1 MRDKGEFGT
10 AANHYLSAL
19 YHSAVKLGV
28 DVIPLLNRVGLSTA
42 DIDKPKNRIPTE
54 KLSAIQISIWD
65 ITQDESMGLNGFP
78 LKRGSYYMMG
88 KLTIHQTHLGK
99 VLSLGQQFY
108 NLLVNDNFITIRQEG
123 DNTVLRVQLV
133 SPEADPD
140 HLFAEITLLAW
151 HRYSSWIIA
160 QGIPLAET
168 RFNYSPPLHVNEYTY
183 LYPGKHVFD
192 SDELALVFPSRYL
205 EYEVKQTESTLVGF
219 LKRCPL
225 ELFRQYKDDYSLSSE
240 LRRLLV
246 KHIWGAKGSIADC
259 ASQLHMT
266 PRTMMRKLKEEGTS
280 FQQLKDYVRRDKA
293 IMLLT
298 QQKMAISEVA
308 EQIGYSDSA
317 VFTRAFRQ
325 WTGLSPRKYRDK
337 HTLSKQG

>member
-1 MRDKGEFGT
+1 MQDKGEFGT

-19 YHSAVKLGV
+19 YHSAIRQGV
-28 DVIPLLNRVGLSTA
+28 DVLPILTNVGLSIA
-42 DIDKPKNRIPTE
+42 DIDKPNHRIPTE
-54 KLSAIQISIWD
+54 KLSALQIGIWNA
-65 ITQDESMGLNGFP
+65 TQDESMGLNGCP

-99 VLSLGQQFY
+99 VLSLGQRFY
-108 NLLVNDNFITIRQEG
+108 NLLVNDDFVTFRQEG

-133 SPEADPD
+133 TPEADVD
-140 HLFAEITLLAW
+140 HLFGEITLLAW
-151 HRYSSWIIA
+151 HRYASWIIA
-160 QGIPLAET
+160 QGIPLTET
-168 RFNYSPPLHVNEYTY
+168 RFNYAPPQHVNEYTY
-183 LYPGKHVFD
+183 LYPGKHVFN
-192 SDELALVFPSRYL
+192 SDELALVFPSKYL
-205 EYEVKQTESTLVGF
+205 EFEVKQTESTLLGF
-219 LKRCPL
+219 LQRCPL

-240 LRRLLV
+240 LRRLLI
-246 KHIWGAKGSIADC
+246 KHIWGANASIADC

-280 FQQLKDYVRRDKA
+280 FQQLKDFVRRDKA

-308 EQIGYSDSA
+308 EHIGYSDSA

-337 HTLSKQG
+337 HTISKQD